1 MASYIV
7 LMKRVVHASAV
18 VLLLLTSGALNA
30 QVTDLVVYEDALRN
44 GWQDWSWATHSLVAT
59 AYVHSGTRS
68 ISFVPAGWAA
78 VYPHLDAGVSGDSHD
93 GLDFWVNGGAASGQ
107 NLRIVFVLGQTT
119 LANVALS
126 DYLPGGPTA
135 NTWRSA
141 RIAFDSIGLSSALVD
156 GIYFQDG
163 TGGTQ
168 ATVYLDDITFTAR
181 SSPPPSGSV
190 TVAVDPSANRRP
202 ISPYIYGVSLTGSLA
217 PGQPAYPVRRWGG
230 NATTR
235 YNWQVDASNRA
246 ADWFYLNIPEATPN
260 PATLPDNST
269 ADLFIDDCRAHC
281 EQPLLTVPLIGW
293 TPVDRQVRWGFSVS
307 KYGAQQQTECT
318 ATGNPSWCRPDAGNG
333 VMAGGGNVTGN
344 DPYDTSIPITES
356 FVTAWMQ
363 HMIGRVGTA
372 AQGGLKFYALD
383 NEPALWNSTHRD
395 VHPTPLNY
403 AELWSR
409 TQTYA
414 AAIKATDPGALTFGP
429 VAWGWCE
436 YFYSAGDGCGPGAD
450 YAAHGPLLAWY
461 LDQVQA
467 YLNSQGV
474 RLVDYLDIHY
484 YPQSGSVA
492 LSEDESAG
500 TAALRLRSLK
510 SLYDPSYT
518 DESWIGQAIQL
529 VPRMKALIAA
539 HAPGTKLAIT
549 EYNFGG
555 DDGGAG
561 QDMGVTAAL
570 AQAEVLAIFGREGVD
585 LANRWVAPTV
595 NSLVED
601 AFKLYLDYNGAGA
614 QVSGE
619 SVSATSSSVDTVG
632 AYAVRG
638 ASGQAYVL
646 LFNKATTNQDA
657 QVTVAGGLG
666 GSNLALYG
674 FDASNRLSSM
684 GTVSHSGGVFTV
696 SLPGRSARLAV
707 GTTTPCAV
715 PSAVSGVTLAKV
727 SGGASV
733 RLTWQ
738 NASGATSY
746 EVNEDTAPNG
756 AFATQTGTATDGTAG
771 LTVPVASGL
780 RYYLVTAVNACGP
793 GPSR

>member
-1 MASYIV
+1 MS
-7 LMKRVVHASAV
+7 
-18 VLLLLTSGALNA
+18 
-30 QVTDLVVYEDALRN
+30 
-44 GWQDWSWATHSLVAT
+44 
-59 AYVHSGTRS
+59 TRERGRSPSCPRGGRPS
-68 ISFVPAGWAA
+68 IPTWTT
-78 VYPHLDAGVSGDSHD
+78 GVSGATYD
-93 GLDFWVNGGAASGQ
+93 GMNFWVNGGGASGQ

-126 DYLPGGPTA
+126 DYLPGGPAA
-135 NTWRSA
+135 NTWRSV
-141 RIAFDSIGLSSALVD
+141 RIAFDGIGLSSAWVD

-168 ATVYLDDITFTAR
+168 PAVYLDDILFTAR
-181 SSPPPSGSV
+181 STPPPSGSV
-190 TVAVDPSANRRP
+190 TVEVDPSANRRAINP
-202 ISPYIYGVSLTGSLA
+202 LIYGVSLTGNLQ

-246 ADWFYLNIPEATPN
+246 SDWFFLNYPEATPN

-269 ADLFIDDCRAHC
+269 ADLFIDDCRAHG

-318 ATGNPSWCRPDAGNG
+318 ATGNPSWCHADAGNG
-333 VMAGGGNVTGN
+333 VKAAGGNVTGN
-344 DPYDTSIPITES
+344 DPYDTSVPIAEN

-363 HMIGRVGTA
+363 HIAARVGTA
-372 AQGGLKFYALD
+372 SQGGLKFYALD

-395 VHPTPLNY
+395 VHPAPLDY
-403 AELWSR
+403 AELWAR
-409 TQTYA
+409 TQSYA
-414 AAIKATDPGALTFGP
+414 AAIKAQDPGALTFGP

-436 YFYSAGDGCGPGAD
+436 YFYSAKDGCSPGTD
-450 YAAHGPLLAWY
+450 YAAHGPLIAWY
-461 LDQVQA
+461 LDQAQS
-467 YLNSQGV
+467 YLNAHGV

-529 VPRMKALIAA
+529 VPRMKSLIAA

-561 QDMGVTAAL
+561 HDNGVTAAL
-570 AQAEVLAIFGREGVD
+570 AQAEALAIFGREGVD
-585 LANRWVAPTV
+585 LATRWVAPTV

-601 AFKLYLDYNGAGA
+601 SFKLYLDYNGSGA
-614 QVSGE
+614 QVGGE
-619 SVSATSSSVDTVG
+619 SVSAASSSVETVG

-638 ASGQAYVL
+638 ASGQAYIL
-646 LFNKATTNQDA
+646 LFNKTTTNQSV

-666 GSNLALYG
+666 GSSLALYG

-684 GTVSHSGGVFTV
+684 GTVSQSGGVFIV
-696 SLPGRSARLAV
+696 SMPGRSARLAV
-707 GTTTPCAV
+707 GTYTPCAV
-715 PSAVSGVTLAKV
+715 PPAVSGVTLAKV
-727 SGGASV
+727 SGGSSV
-733 RLTWQ
+733 KLTWQ
-738 NASGATSY
+738 NASGAASY
-746 EVNEDTAPNG
+746 VVNEDSAPNG
-756 AFATQTGTATDGTAG
+756 TFATQTGTATDGTTG